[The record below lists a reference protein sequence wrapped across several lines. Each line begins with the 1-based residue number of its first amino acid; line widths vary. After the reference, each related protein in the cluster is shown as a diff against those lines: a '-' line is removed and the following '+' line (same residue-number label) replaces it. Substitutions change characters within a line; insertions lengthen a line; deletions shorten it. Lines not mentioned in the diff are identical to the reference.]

1 MTVSRLPLVGI
12 AAATASILVLSTGFQ
27 IYDSNFVVLS
37 ETPSIL
43 AGDHPYRDFFEWG
56 GPLAAYLSAG
66 MQWLVGYR
74 LIGEFLLD
82 WVLITA
88 GVTIAFALGTRVS
101 GSSVATALAM
111 IPALVTL
118 AFTSVYHAT
127 KLFFIPLAIWL
138 AWRYLDAPTVKRS
151 LWLGIATATA
161 FLVRHDHGLYVGFA
175 SLAAFVLA
183 PVFGRGL
190 RGLRSL
196 ATCGSVYVAAIV
208 IVTAPWAG
216 VVARSEGLR
225 DYVQARASKYE
236 GSFGSAYRDL
246 HWFSALRELVVP
258 PPPPPAPGIVGF
270 GWRSDIDVPRQQQ
283 LEREFVLQPL
293 GRHDEMGRA
302 LFAVSNVYDVRLLK
316 LDSYINDGWGF
327 QWQRLRELERGTP
340 QPAQAGRWIEQT
352 VLIVPVLLLVSIGA
366 TLATATGRSSAHAPH
381 LILATAVLLVVN
393 AAVIREPGYAAVVAP
408 LTASLSSRF
417 FVRSPDSRTADVST
431 APAPERMPRA
441 AVWTRQAFAW
451 GVLLLSTYAA
461 IMWWPASPLFHPM
474 QAMRSFRPIGAA
486 VLASPPIAES
496 SSQLFRYLNECTVP
510 GDRLVVTG
518 STPFNVTYF
527 TQRPMAGGH
536 LYWHSGWR
544 SDPRREEESLTL
556 LRRQSVPFAVSTHDP
571 VLDDFKMYPRIRQ
584 YLIANYKE
592 VDGSHGTVLAD
603 IRRHAVRTFGP
614 DRMPCF
620 R

>member
-1 MTVSRLPLVGI
+1 
-12 AAATASILVLSTGFQ
+12 
-27 IYDSNFVVLS
+27 
-37 ETPSIL
+37 
-43 AGDHPYRDFFEWG
+43 
-56 GPLAAYLSAG
+56 
-66 MQWLVGYR
+66 MQWLVGRR

-82 WVLITA
+82 WLFMTA
-88 GVTIAFALGTRVS
+88 GVAIAFALGTRVS
-101 GSSVATALAM
+101 GSSVATALVM

-151 LWLGIATATA
+151 LWLGIATAAA
-161 FLVRHDHGLYVGFA
+161 FLVRHDHGLYVAFA

-183 PVFGRGL
+183 PLFGRGSRRL
-190 RGLRSL
+190 GPL

-208 IVTAPWAG
+208 IAIAPWAA

-236 GSFGSAYRDL
+236 GSFGGAYRDL

-258 PPPPPAPGIVGF
+258 PPPPTTPGIVGF
-270 GWRSDIDVPRQQQ
+270 GWRSDIDEARRQQI
-283 LEREFVLQPL
+283 EREFALQPL
-293 GRHDEMGRA
+293 GRHDDMGRA
-302 LFAVSNVYDVRLLK
+302 LFAVSNVYDVHLLK

-352 VLIVPVLLLVSIGA
+352 VLIVPILLLVSIGA
-366 TLATATGRSSAHAPH
+366 TLATPTGRLSAHAPH

-408 LTASLSSRF
+408 LTAALSSRF
-417 FVRSPDSRTADVST
+417 FVRSSDSHTADVST
-431 APAPERMPRA
+431 APAWMARA

-451 GVLLLSTYAA
+451 VVLLLSTYAA
-461 IMWWPASPLFHPM
+461 VMWWPASPLFHPA
-474 QAMRSFRPIGAA
+474 QAIRSFRPIAAA

-510 GDRLVVTG
+510 GDRLLVTG
-518 STPFNVTYF
+518 STPFNVTYY

-536 LYWHSGWR
+536 VYWHSGWR
-544 SDPRREEESLTL
+544 SDPRREEESLAL
-556 LRRQSVPFAVSTHDP
+556 LQRQSVPFAVSTHDP
-571 VLDDFKMYPRIRQ
+571 VLDDFKIYPRIRQ

-603 IRRHAVRTFGP
+603 KRRHEVRTFGP

-620 R
+620 S